1 MRKAIGSIIAIILSF
16 FAFPLEGRSE
26 TSATSVTSV
35 TSATTA
41 TSAIC
46 LPAPVKIVYPAGT
59 KSYMRHPHQYSTE
72 KYHGELTVEIGNS
85 KRFDL
90 TNKKG
95 IRIEGLDPKKSHKI
109 KYRHYGKVLQELKVK
124 FEDPNFD
131 LVIDQRAYEGAFR
144 MLPPRNK
151 CPFEETVSI
160 AKPIE

>member
-1 MRKAIGSIIAIILSF
+1 LRNAIRSIVVIVLSF
-16 FAFPLEGRSE
+16 FAFPTKGRS
-26 TSATSVTSV
+26 ANSV
-35 TSATTA
+35 ARA
-41 TSAIC
+41 KSAIC

-72 KYHGELTVEIGNS
+72 KYDGELTVEIGDS

-90 TNKKG
+90 TNRQG

-109 KYRHYGKVLQELKVK
+109 KYRHNGKVLQELKVR

-144 MLPPRNK
+144 TLPPKNT
-151 CPFEETVSI
+151 CPFEETVSVERS
-160 AKPIE
+160 IE